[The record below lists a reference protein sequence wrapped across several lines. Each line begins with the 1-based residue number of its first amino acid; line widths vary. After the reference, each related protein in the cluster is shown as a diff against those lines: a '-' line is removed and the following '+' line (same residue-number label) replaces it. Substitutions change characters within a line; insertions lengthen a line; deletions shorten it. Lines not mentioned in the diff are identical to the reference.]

1 MKFATGAKD
10 RGKEQETNEGKAK
23 ELTIWVKQRGKEKGR
38 SLGGG
43 GTNNKAIKQII
54 KLLKSLLFFLTNEK
68 PFIKSKLFL
77 FYSVNSLLF
86 F

>member
-1 MKFATGAKD
+1 LKFATGAKD

-38 SLGGG
+38 SLGEGG

-54 KLLKSLLFFLTNEK
+54 NLLKSLLFF
-68 PFIKSKLFL
+68 
-77 FYSVNSLLF
+77 
-86 F
+86 